1 MIIIKIYHIIL
12 SFILSVLFIFST
24 GCEKLIYPLDSTSSN
39 HSADNLSGR
48 LTLNG
53 STSMTKLCNSLGESF
68 MQKYPNIT
76 VEKSDTGSG
85 ASVKSV
91 MDGTATFGDLS
102 RKLKEEELNESL
114 SSVTIA
120 LDGIAVIV
128 NSKNNIDDISMQ
140 TLIDIFSKK
149 ISNWS
154 ELGGKDAPIRL
165 IGREASS
172 GTREGFESILESSAP
187 PKYDAEYPE
196 TGDVVSKVGNDE
208 NAIGYCSLFSVS
220 GNIKALK
227 IDSVNISESTISDGS
242 YPIQRPFIQIYNNS
256 INNPLVPIWF
266 DFIESDEGKELIQ
279 KEKLVPVKISFSK
292 EW

>member
-1 MIIIKIYHIIL
+1 M
-12 SFILSVLFIFST
+12 FSA
-24 GCEKLIYPLDSTSSN
+24 GCEKLIYPIEVTSSN
-39 HSADNLSGR
+39 NLSDNLSGR

-68 MQKYPNIT
+68 MQRYPDIV

-85 ASVKSV
+85 AAVKSV
-91 MDGTATFGDLS
+91 MEGTAILGDLS
-102 RKLKEEELNESL
+102 RELKESETNGSL
-114 SSVTIA
+114 TSVTIA
-120 LDGIAVIV
+120 LDGIAVVV
-128 NSKNNIDDISMQ
+128 NSNNNIDNISKQ
-140 TLIDIFSKK
+140 TLIDIFTGK
-149 ISNWS
+149 ISKWS

-172 GTREGFESILESSAP
+172 GTRDGFESSLELTDNP

-227 IDSVNISESTISDGS
+227 IDSVEINKATISDGS
-242 YPIQRPFIQIYNNS
+242 YPIQRPFIQIYNNNVKNS
-256 INNPLVPIWF
+256 LVPVWF
-266 DFIESDEGKELIQ
+266 SFIGSEEGRAIIQ
-279 KEKLVPVKISFSK
+279 KEKLVPVEIHPFK
-292 EW
+292 E